1 MTLQY
6 ALLGFLNYGPMTGYD
21 LKKLLDTSTQMFWHA
36 ELSQIY
42 PQLKK
47 MEKDGL
53 LTVICEPQAGKPDKK
68 IYNIT
73 NQGRAVLLQWLSE
86 PLDEV
91 LPDKD
96 PVLLHLFFAGALNKQ
111 VILSQ
116 LRLQLELRRAY
127 LSRVE
132 VEVAGFIQDTIR
144 VTGQKREGIFWE
156 LIRRFG
162 AEQTRTSIAWLEEA
176 IQLVESELS

>member
-1 MTLQY
+1 MTLQF

-47 MEKDGL
+47 MEKEGL
-53 LTVICEPQAGKPDKK
+53 VTVVRETQTGKPDKK
-68 IYNIT
+68 YYNIT
-73 NQGRAVLLQWLSE
+73 SQGKNLLLEWLAE

-96 PVLLHLFFAGALNKQ
+96 SVLLQLFFAGALDKQ
-111 VILSQ
+111 KILSQ
-116 LRLQLELRRAY
+116 LRLQLQLRRAY
-127 LSRVE
+127 LNRVDGE
-132 VEVAGFIQDTIR
+132 VVEFIQQAIQ
-144 VTGQKREGIFWE
+144 VSGQKRDGIFWE

-162 AEQTRTSIAWLEEA
+162 AEQTRTSIAWLEDA
-176 IQLVESELS
+176 IQLVEKEL

>member
-36 ELSQIY
+36 KLSQIY

-47 MEKDGL
+47 MEKESLVTVL
-53 LTVICEPQAGKPDKK
+53 LEPQAGKPDKK
-68 IYNIT
+68 YYTIT
-73 NQGRAVLLQWLSE
+73 SQGRVVLQQWLSE
-86 PLDEV
+86 PLDEM
-91 LPDKD
+91 PPEKD
-96 PVLLHLFFAGALNKQ
+96 PVLLHLFFAGTLDKQ

-132 VEVAGFIQDTIR
+132 GEVAGFIQETILA
-144 VTGQKREGIFWE
+144 TGQKRDGLFWE
-156 LIRRFG
+156 LIRRYG
-162 AEQTRTSIAWLEEA
+162 AEQTRTGIAWLEEA
-176 IQLVESELS
+176 IQLVEKEL

>member
-47 MEKDGL
+47 MEKEGL
-53 LTVICEPQAGKPDKK
+53 VTAIFEHQAGKPDKK
-68 IYNIT
+68 YYTIAS
-73 NQGRAVLLQWLSE
+73 QGRAVLLQWLSE
-86 PLDEV
+86 PLDEL

-96 PVLLHLFFAGALNKQ
+96 PVLLHLFFAGALDKQ
-111 VILSQ
+111 AILSQ

-132 VEVAGFIQDTIR
+132 GEVAAFIQETIR
-144 VTGQKREGIFWE
+144 VTGQKRDGLFWE
-156 LIRRFG
+156 LIRRYG

-176 IQLVESELS
+176 IQVVENELT

>member
-47 MEKDGL
+47 MEKEGL
-53 LTVICEPQAGKPDKK
+53 VTVMCEPQAGKPDRK
-68 IYNIT
+68 YYTIT
-73 NQGRAVLLQWLSE
+73 PHGRAVLLQWLSE

-132 VEVAGFIQDTIR
+132 GEVAGFIQETIR
-144 VTGQKREGIFWE
+144 VTGQKRDGLFWE
-156 LIRRFG
+156 LIRRYG

-176 IQLVESELS
+176 IQLIEKELS